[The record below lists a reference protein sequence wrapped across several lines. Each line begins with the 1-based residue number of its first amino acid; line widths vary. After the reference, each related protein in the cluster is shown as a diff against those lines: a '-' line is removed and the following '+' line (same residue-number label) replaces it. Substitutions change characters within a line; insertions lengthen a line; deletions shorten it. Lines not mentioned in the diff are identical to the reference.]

1 VMRGTGVRIGWMLDP
16 ELDCVIDHAVD
27 GSRLQVTL
35 GKLDTDRAVA
45 LQQSN
50 RYGSMPP
57 GTAHAA
63 AAQPTGPRLR
73 SRGGIEGGG
82 RGATSGVDRISG
94 TGAHDPGA
102 RDPPAHG
109 VFSQRAAADA
119 LGVHKNF
126 VWRIEGGQANP
137 SYEVLSAMAFLY
149 ELRLEDLL
157 RDCGLT
163 IE

>member
-1 VMRGTGVRIGWMLDP
+1 MQPR
-16 ELDCVIDHAVD
+16 H
-27 GSRLQVTL
+27 SRP
-35 GKLDTDRAVA
+35 DRVYAPGVA
-45 LQQSN
+45 LKEEAEARRQELTESLARARTTQ
-50 RYGSMPP
+50 
-57 GTAHAA
+57 
-63 AAQPTGPRLR
+63 GPEIRQRL
-73 SRGGIEGGG
+73 G
-82 RGATSGVDRISG
+82 RRLAD
-94 TGAHDPGA
+94 A
-102 RDPPAHG
+102 RQAHG